1 MKILLKDQLIQRK
14 RTTTNFRVQIPIV
27 REASERK
34 REVAE
39 KERKK
44 TLHPR
49 SYASQESEGA
59 GGQLQLKMFL

>member
-1 MKILLKDQLIQRK
+1 MKILLKDQLIRK
-14 RTTTNFRVQIPIV
+14 KRMTTNFRVQIPIV
-27 REASERK
+27 REASGRK

-44 TLHPR
+44 TLRPR
-49 SYASQESEGA
+49 SYAFRESVGA